1 MSRTFIENMS
11 NSINVQT
18 TIKDKVQK
26 LMEKRR
32 HDLQHRR
39 TQYVSALLGPLPFL
53 TPQETSSLILLST
66 SNESDQ
72 VTDSTGQLYMMSSS
86 KVCLICSLD
95 LVQSPPFIDDEKNP
109 GKIRIS
115 TLSKLLVSAGNR
127 LNICTE
133 IDGNENC
140 DLCPVCAP
148 VISEIEQVRGQIAV
162 LEGKIGAKLGQIR
175 ETILSSRYVDDE
187 VMQIR
192 EFILRVIGENEEKR
206 EYNFTGDEFPVKVE
220 PELNY
225 DNDLGRG
232 EDDQFLPDD
241 FTYSPPE
248 NLVESEDR
256 IKLEDLEDDDSSF
269 CITPHSQKRGRG
281 RPKKYGK
288 AVVPR
293 KRKRED
299 WPSPPPSQKQGSS
312 KIPRKFQSRPLE
324 PTRSSTRTRKTV
336 LKPSQKLGKKMLTVS
351 LTRLPKIRKPTPKP
365 YKCSSCAQSF
375 IAESALTRHL
385 GRAHG
390 IIPCP
395 ACPATFSSSKEKDD
409 HVRSAHH
416 AAAPFQCA
424 LCGNKFRRR
433 NKLAIHMVV
442 HHEIGEKTFSCGKC
456 GKKFVLE
463 ENFNRHVTLHD
474 LEQVKPIVCEVCD
487 SRFEDEERLATH
499 HETHHDAKS
508 KYRCSYCG
516 TGCTSKNNLNRHIRT
531 HTREKPEK
539 CDQCGETFMDR
550 LTLERHVVREH
561 VGTKSHTC
569 HVCGQAFYLQADLRT
584 HLYIHE
590 GKLQVKCETCGEM
603 LPNKN
608 AHQAHRVKVHGEDPF
623 VCEVCVTLLKGRQVK
638 GHGTPQVGTRW
649 KGLGEGI
656 RNIYT
661 LWGLK
666 PLPDVSETEEYFRVF
681 AHLLICKLPIYCCVK
696 FWATQNSSSFS
707 TFRPPSNKVKE
718 VDFDL
723 LEGNLTFVLLLKIY
737 NVSKNDEKIS
747 EGDCAML
754 TVCHTLFFSTKDLK
768 THMTSH
774 SDERPFPCPHC
785 EKSFKTRSTRGQHV
799 KHIHNANFVLK
810 TPHKCVHCGKEY
822 PRKSYLEGHV
832 RSAHTGERP
841 FVCTHAQCG
850 KGFVLETMLT
860 EHLKV
865 AHGLGRVGKERLP
878 RSKREVVGEEGGH

>member
-1 MSRTFIENMS
+1 
-11 NSINVQT
+11 
-18 TIKDKVQK
+18 
-26 LMEKRR
+26 
-32 HDLQHRR
+32 
-39 TQYVSALLGPLPFL
+39 
-53 TPQETSSLILLST
+53 
-66 SNESDQ
+66 
-72 VTDSTGQLYMMSSS
+72 MMSSS

-623 VCEVCVTLLKGRQVK
+623 VCEVCAAVFTSLLFLRRHKKR
-638 GHGTPQVGTRW
+638 HGAIKQH
-649 KGLGEGI
+649 KCE
-656 RNIYT
+656 
-661 LWGLK
+661 
-666 PLPDVSETEEYFRVF
+666 
-681 AHLLICKLPIYCCVK
+681 
-696 FWATQNSSSFS
+696 
-707 TFRPPSNKVKE
+707 
-718 VDFDL
+718 
-723 LEGNLTFVLLLKIY
+723 
-737 NVSKNDEKIS
+737 
-747 EGDCAML
+747 
-754 TVCHTLFFSTKDLK
+754 VCHTLFFSTKDLK